1 MTAEKIRIAVMGA
14 GAVGGYFGARL
25 AAAGQN
31 VAFIA
36 RGGHL
41 ESMRRGGLRVKSIQG
56 NLCIRSLFTSSSE
69 EVGPRDLILLCV
81 KSYDTEEAAK
91 KLEPMMGEKTVVLSL
106 QNGVDNPEK
115 IAKLW
120 GVDRTLA
127 GVADIAARVP
137 EPGMIEHSAS
147 GRIFL
152 GPLQESGRETAG
164 DVEAVLTGAKI
175 PCQVSRD
182 IQTTLWK
189 KLAWNAPFC
198 ALSCL
203 LRMTV
208 GEIVAAESL
217 WSLITSCIEEV
228 RDAAR
233 CQGIEL
239 PPSTAEETLGISR
252 FSRSLKDVK
261 PSMLQD
267 LEAGKPLEY
276 EALNGIIVKLLH
288 GAGKRA
294 PINEIFYTAL
304 KDKR

>member
-1 MTAEKIRIAVMGA
+1 MSAQQMRIAVMGA

-25 AAAGQN
+25 AAAGQH

-36 RGGHL
+36 RGSHL
-41 ESMRRGGLRVKSIQG
+41 ESMRREGLRVKSIRG
-56 NLCIRSLFTSSSE
+56 DLRIRSLFAAGPE
-69 EVGPRDLILLCV
+69 EVGPTDLILFCV

-91 KLEPMMGEKTVVLSL
+91 KLEPLMGEKTIVLSL

-120 GVDRTLA
+120 GADRTLA

-137 EPGMIEHSAS
+137 EPGVIEHSAS

-152 GPLQESGRETAG
+152 GPLHASGREAAG
-164 DVEAVLTGAKI
+164 NVKAAFVGAKI
-175 PCQVSRD
+175 PCDMSPD

-208 GEIVAAESL
+208 GEIVASDSL
-217 WSLITSCIEEV
+217 RSLITSCIEEV
-228 RDAAR
+228 RDAAQ
-233 CQGIEL
+233 CHGVEL
-239 PPSTAEETLGISR
+239 PPSTAEETLGVSR
-252 FSRSLKDVK
+252 FSRGLGDVK

-276 EALNGIIVKLLH
+276 EALNGIVVKLLH
-288 GAGKRA
+288 QAGKRA

-304 KDKR
+304 KHKK